1 MMTQKNS
8 VAGIALD
15 GKRIF
20 IARRKSGGDLGGKW
34 EFPGGKVEQSESAQA
49 ALQREYLEEL
59 ELAVSV
65 GEHIA
70 SSSFEHNGTA
80 FTLDAYRV
88 FFETPDNITLASI
101 KLVEHSEWKWALLD
115 EIQALDFADSD
126 RGLFAALE
134 AYINSQPR
142 VQ

>member
-1 MMTQKNS
+1 MAAHRNS

-15 GKRIF
+15 GERIF
-20 IARRKSGGDLGGKW
+20 IARRKGGGDLGGKW
-34 EFPGGKVEQSESAQA
+34 EFPGGKVKQSESAQA
-49 ALQREYLEEL
+49 ALRREYIEEL

-70 SSSFEHNGTA
+70 SSLFEHNGTA

-88 FFETPDNITLASI
+88 FFESSDTITLANITLS
-101 KLVEHSEWKWALLD
+101 EHSEWKWALLD

-142 VQ
+142 IK